1 LLITLGLVAG
11 ILSVVVFTNVND
23 QDIATE
29 KSAKTERLT
38 MRYLLMIALL
48 VLIGGGV
55 YIYSNLPSTTAV
67 VAGDMA
73 PNFQLKDTNGNTV
86 TLSELRGRVV
96 MVNFWATWCPP
107 CIEEMPS
114 MERLYQLMAGEDFV
128 MLAINTEKD
137 GRSAV
142 SAFLKKKSYNFTILY
157 DDQGAV
163 QQQYGVYK
171 FPESFIVGKD
181 GSVVEKIIGPLDWS
195 SSKTVAYL
203 KSLAKG

>member
-1 LLITLGLVAG
+1 
-11 ILSVVVFTNVND
+11 
-23 QDIATE
+23 
-29 KSAKTERLT
+29 
-38 MRYLLMIALL
+38 MRYLIMIVLL
-48 VLIGGGV
+48 VLVGGGV
-55 YIYSNLPSTTAV
+55 YIYSNLPSSTTV

-73 PNFQLKDTNGNTV
+73 PDFQLEDTKGNRIS
-86 TLSELRGRVV
+86 LSSLRGKVV

-114 MERLYQLMAGEDFV
+114 MDRLNKFMAEEDFV

-137 GRSAV
+137 GRIV
-142 SAFLKKKSYNFTILY
+142 MPEFLKKTPYDFPILY
-157 DDQGAV
+157 DDQGTV

-181 GSVVEKIIGPLDWS
+181 GTVVEKIIGPLDWS
-195 SSKTVAYL
+195 SPKTVAYL